1 VTASTP
7 PGTPAFS
14 RGRRLAALA
23 RSALAAAPE
32 RLTLALVSLAIACGV
47 TVSLAAFRP
56 ATVLPLAAA
65 LTATG
70 WILGPKGGR
79 DPRSALGGALA
90 LGGAALWFLA
100 NLRWVAE
107 YLIVR
112 RDPGFLTLSALW
124 LTDHPSTDIPTRG
137 AIAAA
142 DGLPN
147 VVAEAHEAWNLNGDM
162 LQPQGA
168 KMLPALAAVGGWIHG
183 ESGVLAAN
191 LAIGAIGLL
200 AVYVLARRMMGPI
213 AALVPALGLSLT
225 VSHIW
230 LSRANYTEP
239 ITMVLLVAALAWA
252 WQGVEERRIFPLIA
266 AGVASGST
274 LLARVD
280 GPLFA
285 FGVAAGVAVALAVS
299 RAGTLKWRSAA
310 FVSFAGA
317 QAALTLAGNVSLWR
331 WSRAYVER
339 LGSES
344 GDLLRA
350 YAASLGVLVL
360 VAIAAPVV
368 SALRHSTTLRN
379 RPAPATGSGRG
390 EGHGFARLTRTLLP
404 GAMAWSTLLF
414 LLALASRP
422 LWMTAH
428 TAPDDFQVGFVAWVQ
443 QSQGLAVDGTRT
455 YAENTITWVSYYLT
469 WPVVLLGFAGFAI
482 AAGRLG
488 RGTAVW
494 AIPLAGLLVP
504 SLLYVV
510 RPAIMPDQSWAIRRL
525 APSLVVGLLLLAAVA
540 WQEVAARWTR
550 PGLARKVW
558 PRRASIGIA
567 AVIAAAPLTTWI
579 SVSQP
584 DGWRLGATSAIWM
597 AEQRGA
603 REQVATLCSYVD
615 GRPVVLIG
623 SASYFGT
630 IRIACDVPVVLSLR
644 TLTPEALEKIAAEFG
659 AEPVVLTRAIEKA
672 PWVET
677 PTGPSFVSTVHLSSS
692 SLSGLPDSQAPDKA
706 TWYIGTARPDGTVEF
721 VPGR

>member
-1 VTASTP
+1 MTASTP
-7 PGTPAFS
+7 PGTPALP
-14 RGRRLAALA
+14 RGRRVAALA

-47 TVSLAAFRP
+47 AVSLAAFRP

-70 WILGPKGGR
+70 WILGPKGQR

-124 LTDHPSTDIPTRG
+124 LTDHSSTDIPTRG

-142 DGLPN
+142 DGLPD
-147 VVAEAHEAWNLNGDM
+147 VLAEAHEAWNLNGDM

-213 AALVPALGLSLT
+213 AALVPTLGLSLT

-252 WQGVEERRIFPLIA
+252 WQGVEEGRIFPLVA

-274 LLARVD
+274 FLARVD
-280 GPLFA
+280 GPLFSL
-285 FGVAAGVAVALAVS
+285 GVAAGVAVALAAS
-299 RAGTLKWRSAA
+299 RTGSLRWRSAA

-317 QAALTLAGNVSLWR
+317 QAALTLAGNASLWR

-350 YAASLGVLVL
+350 YAVTLGALTL
-360 VAIAAPVV
+360 VAIAAPLV
-368 SALRHSTTLRN
+368 SVLRN
-379 RPAPATGSGRG
+379 RTAPATGSRRG
-390 EGHGFARLTRTLLP
+390 EGCGLARLARTRLP
-404 GAMAWSTLLF
+404 GAMAWSTLLL

-428 TAPDDFQVGFVAWVQ
+428 TAPDDFQVAFVAWVQ
-443 QSQGLAVDGTRT
+443 QAQGLAVDGTRT
-455 YAENTITWVSYYLT
+455 YAEDTITWVSYYLT
-469 WPVVLLGFAGFAI
+469 WPVVLLGFVGFAL
-482 AAGRLG
+482 AARRLG

-504 SLLYVV
+504 TLLYVV

-540 WQEVAARWTR
+540 WQAVIARWSGPR
-550 PGLARKVW
+550 FARKEW
-558 PRRASIGIA
+558 PRRVSIATAILIA
-567 AVIAAAPLTTWI
+567 ASPLTTWI

-584 DGWRLGATSAIWM
+584 DGWRLGATSAIWL

-603 REQVATLCSYVD
+603 REQVDTLCSYVD
-615 GRPVVLIG
+615 GRPVILVG
-623 SASYFGT
+623 SSSLFGT
-630 IRIACDVPVVLSLR
+630 IRVACDVPVVLSLR
-644 TLTPEALEKIAAEFG
+644 ALTPDAVEKIAAGFG
-659 AEPVVLTRAIEKA
+659 AEPVVLTRAVGNV
-672 PWVET
+672 PWADT
-677 PTGPSFVSTVHLSSS
+677 PTDPSFVSTVHYTSS
-692 SLSGLPDSQAPDKA
+692 SLSGLPAAQAPERFA
-706 TWYIGTARPDGTVEF
+706 WYIGTALPDGTVEF

>member
-1 VTASTP
+1 MTASSQP
-7 PGTPAFS
+7 DTPAHA
-14 RGRRLAALA
+14 RGRRLAAIA
-23 RSALAAAPE
+23 RTALAAAPE

-47 TVSLAAFRP
+47 AVSLAAFRP
-56 ATVLPLAAA
+56 ATVLPLAAV

-70 WILGPKGGR
+70 WILGPKGKR
-79 DPRSALGGALA
+79 DSRSALGGALA
-90 LGGAALWFLA
+90 LGGAALWFVA

-137 AIAAA
+137 AIEAAY
-142 DGLPN
+142 GLPN
-147 VVAEAHEAWNLNGDM
+147 VMAEAHEAWNLNGDM
-162 LQPQGA
+162 IQPQGA

-183 ESGVLAAN
+183 EPGVLAAN

-200 AVYVLARRMMGPI
+200 ATYVLARRMMGPI

-230 LSRANYTEP
+230 LSRADYTEP
-239 ITMVLLVAALAWA
+239 LTMVLLVAALAWA
-252 WQGVEERRIFPLIA
+252 WQGVEQGRIFPLVA
-266 AGVASGST
+266 AGAASGST

-285 FGVAAGVAVALAVS
+285 LGVAAGVAVALAVS
-299 RAGTLKWRSAA
+299 RTGSLRWRSVA

-317 QAALTLAGNVSLWR
+317 QAALTVAGNASLWR

-350 YAASLGVLVL
+350 YAVTLGVLAL
-360 VAIAAPVV
+360 VAVAAPAV
-368 SALRHSTTLRN
+368 SALRPFTAMGNRRTL
-379 RPAPATGSGRG
+379 ATGSERGAARRLGRI
-390 EGHGFARLTRTLLP
+390 AKTRLSA
-404 GAMAWSTLLF
+404 AMAWSTLLL

-428 TAPDDFQVGFVAWVQ
+428 TAPDHFQVAFVAWVQ
-443 QSQGLAVDGTRT
+443 KSQGLAVNGTRT

-469 WPVVLLGFAGFAI
+469 WPVVLLGFVGFAL
-482 AAGRLG
+482 AARRLG
-488 RGTAVW
+488 RGAAVW

-540 WQEVAARWTR
+540 WQAAIARWSGPR
-550 PGLARKVW
+550 GARGKW
-558 PRRASIGIA
+558 RRRASIATAALIA
-567 AVIAAAPLTTWI
+567 ASPLTTWI

-584 DGWRLGATSAIWM
+584 TGWGLGATSAIWL

-603 REQVATLCSYVD
+603 REQVDTLCSYVD
-615 GRPVVLIG
+615 GRPVVLVG
-623 SASYFGT
+623 TPSHFGT
-630 IRIACDVPVVLSLR
+630 IRVACDVPVVLSLR
-644 TLTPEALEKIAAEFG
+644 ALTPDAVRAITAGYG
-659 AEPVVLTRAIEKA
+659 ADPVVLTRTVGDV
-672 PWVET
+672 PWAET
-677 PTGPSFVSTVHLSSS
+677 PTAPSFVSTVHYSSS
-692 SLSGLPDSQAPDKA
+692 SVSGLPAAQGSDRFA
-706 TWYIGTARPDGTVEF
+706 WYIGIALPDGSVEF
-721 VPGR
+721 VPGG